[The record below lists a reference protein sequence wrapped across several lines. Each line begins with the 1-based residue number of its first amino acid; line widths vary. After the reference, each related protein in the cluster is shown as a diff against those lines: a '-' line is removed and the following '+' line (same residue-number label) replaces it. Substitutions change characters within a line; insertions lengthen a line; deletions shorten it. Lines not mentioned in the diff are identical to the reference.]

1 MKGIIL
7 VVISAFMHSLWNLLL
22 KKSSD
27 KHKFNYQMHLLNL
40 AIITII
46 FTVFFRKYL
55 YFDVKSVIF
64 GFLAGLFFSFYH
76 YFLSLSYKTED
87 VSKVYPIT
95 TSSPIFVTIL
105 AMILLGEKI
114 TMLGFLGILTVIL
127 GILII
132 NAVTIK
138 NFTFTRGVVYAIAAA
153 ITYSFGA
160 IVEKTGVGRSNIFL
174 YIYFLTFF
182 MTFFLFIYSRK
193 STTAGHLKFF
203 KENFSYL
210 LAASVVLFL
219 SVVTYRFG
227 LETLNVSYA
236 SSIRQVNAVFGVIMG
251 IVLLKEKDILRRLVG
266 SIIIIIGIF
275 FIKLGI

>member
-7 VVISAFMHSLWNLLL
+7 VVVSAFMHSLWNLLL

-40 AIITII
+40 TIITII
-46 FTVFFRKYL
+46 FTVFFRKNL
-55 YFDVKSVIF
+55 YFDIKSVVF

-105 AMILLGEKI
+105 AIIILGEKI
-114 TMLGFLGILTVIL
+114 TLLGFLGILTVIS
-127 GILII
+127 GILVI
-132 NAVTIK
+132 NAITIK
-138 NFTFTRGVVYAIAAA
+138 NFAFTRGVVYAIIAAV
-153 ITYSFGA
+153 TYSFGA

-193 STTAGHLKFF
+193 SATAGHLKFF
-203 KENFSYL
+203 KENFSHL

-251 IVLLKEKDILRRLVG
+251 VVLLKEKDILRRLVG

-275 FIKLGI
+275 FIKMGI

>member
-203 KENFSYL
+203 KENFSHL